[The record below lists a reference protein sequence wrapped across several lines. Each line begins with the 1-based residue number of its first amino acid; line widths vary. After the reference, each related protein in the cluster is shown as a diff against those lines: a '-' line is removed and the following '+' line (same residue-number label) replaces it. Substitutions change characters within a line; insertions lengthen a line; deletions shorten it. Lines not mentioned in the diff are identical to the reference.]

1 MLLKFLMALLV
12 GLGVFFAQ
20 AQSMRIGLF
29 PNQKFTKIK
38 FANALD
44 SYFILADTTF
54 IGVMDH
60 FSFCEISKGTN
71 GTMDVVFQGTKTIG
85 VKEVKIIASQREKS
99 LEISGLSPG
108 MKARA
113 FEGDFLVR
121 SVNGVLL
128 MVNLVDLE
136 TYLEGVVE
144 SEAGTGQKLEYYK
157 VQAIISRTFAMKSK
171 QKHAKEGFDL
181 CNQVHCQAY
190 LHKRNGA
197 PIIDSAIKATR
208 GQIMIQ
214 QDSSFAPTFFSANCG
229 GQTCEPSHVWNAS
242 ISGLSSFCD
251 TFCIY
256 TKQATWT
263 KQLPLSQWKSYLVE
277 KYHYPID
284 DSISAAQMLNWTSN
298 TRPAFLFHPGYGI
311 PMRDIREHF
320 NLKSAFFSVSSDGTM
335 VTLSGKGYGHGV
347 GLCQE
352 GAMKMAR
359 LSYSY
364 NQILGFYFPSYSL
377 SLIAS
382 DFLLE

>member
-1 MLLKFLMALLV
+1 MLLKFLMALFV
-12 GLGVFFAQ
+12 GFSMYFAQ
-20 AQSMRIGLF
+20 AQPIRIGLF

-38 FANALD
+38 LANALS
-44 SYFILADTTF
+44 SYFILADTVF

-60 FSFCEISKGTN
+60 FSFCEISKSSN
-71 GTMDVVFQGTKTIG
+71 GKMDVVFQGTKISG
-85 VKEVKIIASQREKS
+85 VKEVKVIATQREKS
-99 LEISGLSPG
+99 IEISGILPG

-121 SVNGVLL
+121 SVNGCL
-128 MVNLVDLE
+128 MVINLVDLE

-190 LHKRNGA
+190 LHKRNGS

-208 GQIMIQ
+208 GQVMIQ
-214 QDSSFAPTFFSANCG
+214 QDSSFAPTYFSANCG
-229 GQTCEPSHVWNAS
+229 GQTCEPNHVWNAS

-256 TKQATWT
+256 TKQATWK
-263 KQLPLSQWKSYLVE
+263 KQIALSQWKSYLVE

-284 DSISAAQMLNWTSN
+284 DSISAELMVNWTST

-320 NLKSAFFSVSSDGTM
+320 NLKSAYFSVSSDGTM
-335 VTLSGKGYGHGV
+335 VTLSGKGYGHVV

-359 LSYSY
+359 MSYAY
-364 NQILGFYFPSYSL
+364 NQILGFYFPSYQL

-382 DFLLE
+382 DSLLE

>member
-1 MLLKFLMALLV
+1 MLRKVLLAILV
-12 GLGVFFAQ
+12 GFAVLFVQ
-20 AQSMRIGLF
+20 AQPMRIGLF
-29 PNQKFTKIK
+29 PTQKFTKIK
-38 FANALD
+38 FANAIG
-44 SYFILADTTF
+44 SYFIIADTTF

-60 FSFCEISKGTN
+60 FSFCEISKSVN
-71 GTMDVVFQGTKTIG
+71 GTLDIVFHGLKTSG
-85 VKEVKIIASQREKS
+85 VKELKIIASEREKS
-99 LEISGLSPG
+99 VEISGIAPS
-108 MKARA
+108 MKARS

-121 SVNGVLL
+121 SNNGSLLIVNQI
-128 MVNLVDLE
+128 DLE

-157 VQAIISRTFAMKSK
+157 VQSIISRTFAMKSK
-171 QKHAKEGFDL
+171 QKHAKDGFDL

-190 LHKRNGA
+190 LHKRNGS

-208 GQIMIQ
+208 GQIMLHE
-214 QDSSFAPTFFSANCG
+214 DSTLAPTFFSANCG
-229 GQTCEPSHVWNAS
+229 GQTCEPSQVWNAS
-242 ISGLSSFCD
+242 INGLTSFRD

-263 KQLPLSQWKSYLVE
+263 KQIALSQWKSYLVE

-284 DSISAAQMLNWTSN
+284 DSTSAALILNWSSN

-311 PMRDIREHF
+311 PMRDLREHF
-320 NLKSAFFSVSSDGTM
+320 NLKSAYFSVSSDGNM
-335 VTLSGKGYGHGV
+335 VTLSGRGFGHGV

-364 NQILGFYFPSYSL
+364 DQILGFYFPLYRL
-377 SLIAS
+377 SFINS
-382 DFLLE
+382 NYLLE

>member
-1 MLLKFLMALLV
+1 MY
-12 GLGVFFAQ
+12 FAQ
-20 AQSMRIGLF
+20 AQPMRIGLF
-29 PNQKFTKIK
+29 PNQKFTRIK
-38 FANALD
+38 LANALS
-44 SYFILADTTF
+44 SYFILADTAF

-60 FSFCEISKGTN
+60 FSFCEISKSSN
-71 GTMDVVFQGTKTIG
+71 GTMDVVFQGTKISG
-85 VKEVKIIASQREKS
+85 VKEVKVIATQREKS
-99 LEISGLSPG
+99 LEISGISPG

-121 SVNGVLL
+121 SVNGFLL

-157 VQAIISRTFAMKSK
+157 VQSIISRTFAMKSK

-197 PIIDSAIKATR
+197 PIIDSAIKSTQ
-208 GQIMIQ
+208 GQVMIQ
-214 QDSSFAPTFFSANCG
+214 QDSSFAPTYFSANCG
-229 GQTCEPSHVWNAS
+229 GQTCEPSHVWNTS

-256 TKQATWT
+256 TKQATWK
-263 KQLPLSQWKSYLVE
+263 KQIPLSKWKSYLVE

-284 DSISAAQMLNWTSN
+284 DSISAELMLNWTSI
-298 TRPAFLFHPGYGI
+298 TRRAFLFHPGYGI
-311 PMRDIREHF
+311 PMRDVREHF
-320 NLKSAFFSVSSDGTM
+320 NLKSAYFSVSSDGTM

-359 LSYSY
+359 LSYAY
-364 NQILGFYFPSYSL
+364 NQILGFYFPSYQL

-382 DFLLE
+382 DSLLE